1 MDFAQEAIMHRWIM
15 GVAMLAFVAA
25 PATADVDAFATI
37 YKDKDITIQE
47 WITITKT
54 VEIDVTVV
62 SEPDSVAEAFA
73 LVNQTNNDNEACEN
87 CAEKSDTISD
97 SAVGNS
103 GIITVNQAA
112 GNNTNQGDDIAI
124 AIDRLI
130 PGGGGGGG
138 GTDSFAHAQAH
149 VEQDNNRNDVDAVEI
164 LFRDALITSSFNFNS
179 GVVHANQSTG
189 NNNNQANA
197 LSMAVGLSGEGV
209 AMAEA
214 DLGQTNCGNTNFES
228 QDGATPFDGINKT
241 AVIAGSVSNNSGIV
255 GVNQSSGNNGNQA
268 NVVAFAVATQ

>member
-1 MDFAQEAIMHRWIM
+1 M

-73 LVNQTNNDNEACEN
+73 LVNQTNTNNEACEN
-87 CAEKSDTISD
+87 CAEKSDTISA
-97 SAVGNS
+97 SALNNS

-112 GNNTNQGDDIAI
+112 GNNTNQGHDIAI

-130 PGGGGGGG
+130 PGGGGGGAG
-138 GTDSFAHAQAH
+138 GEDSFAHAQAH
-149 VEQDNNRNDVDAVEI
+149 VEQDNSSNDVVAIEI
-164 LFRDALITSSFNFNS
+164 LFRDALITNSFNDNS
-179 GVVHANQSTG
+179 GVIHGNQSTG

-197 LSMAVGLSGEGV
+197 LSLAVGLAGEGV
-209 AMAEA
+209 ALAEA
-214 DLGQTNCGNTNFES
+214 DLGQNNCNNTNFES
-228 QDGATPFDGINKT
+228 QDGVAPFDGINKT
-241 AVIAGSVSNNSGIV
+241 ATIASSINGNSGIV

-268 NVVAFAVATQ
+268 NVVAFAAATSLVVAP